1 MNIPCDNEP
10 EQDLEPLHYKD
21 SAFDYLDPIDGD
33 DVDRENHFHEED
45 RFVDCDYQEYRHEN
59 YDYHF

>member
-21 SAFDYLDPIDGD
+21 SAFDYLDPSDGD
-33 DVDRENHFHEED
+33 DGDHRNFEDDRAID
-45 RFVDCDYQEYRHEN
+45 